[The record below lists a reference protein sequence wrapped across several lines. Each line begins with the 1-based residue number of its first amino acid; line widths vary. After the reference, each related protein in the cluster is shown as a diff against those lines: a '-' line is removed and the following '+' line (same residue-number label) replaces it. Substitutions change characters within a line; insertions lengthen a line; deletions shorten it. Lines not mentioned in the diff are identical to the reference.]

1 MEQLRFTCPG
11 LEDGGRF
18 PIQYTGRG
26 EDRSPEILLESLD
39 PLARTLAVIFGGFEP
54 SHQGLYALGSLEFP
68 GVGTDPRRASQRRT
82 AGKRRLSGNRLRPPS
97 LCRA

>member
-18 PIQYTGRG
+18 PIRYTGRG

-39 PLARTLAVIFGGFEP
+39 PLARTLAVTLEDLSHPIKGFTHWVLWNFPASEQIVRESLTASIAMP
-54 SHQGLYALGSLEFP
+54 GLN
-68 GVGTDPRRASQRRT
+68 PR
-82 AGKRRLSGNRLRPPS
+82 P
-97 LCRA
+97 